1 MLNSE
6 IHKQQGI
13 FKMRT
18 TEDFVKDL
26 LETVERTSDPYVN
39 VFGIKQGS
47 ELCNL
52 VCCVHNLDLA
62 IWQPT
67 TQQVYVRVQACET
80 YLNSK
85 EFSK

>member
-1 MLNSE
+1 
-6 IHKQQGI
+6 
-13 FKMRT
+13 MRT
-18 TEDFVKDL
+18 TEDFVKYL
-26 LETVERTSDPYVN
+26 LETAERTLDPYVD
-39 VFGIKQGS
+39 VKGYKQDRD
-47 ELCNL
+47 LCNL